1 MKDATT
7 VESTLRH
14 ALGHDGADK
23 VKYISFAIDGGVA
36 MADLLKTDVDGEV
49 GYKFPDK
56 PNDEW
61 RFALL
66 AVVDGKNDMLLV
78 SHDGSLWS
86 IAIAVVIKGELCF
99 RDDLSEKEVR

>member
-7 VESTLRH
+7 TMESALRH
-14 ALGHDGADK
+14 ALGHDGAE
-23 VKYISFAIDGGVA
+23 VKYIGFAIDGGVA
-36 MADLLKTDVDGEV
+36 MADLLKTEVDGEAC
-49 GYKFPDK
+49 YEFPDK
-56 PNDEW
+56 PRDEW

-66 AVVDGKNDMLLV
+66 AVIDGRNDMLLV
-78 SHDGSLWS
+78 SHDGCLWS